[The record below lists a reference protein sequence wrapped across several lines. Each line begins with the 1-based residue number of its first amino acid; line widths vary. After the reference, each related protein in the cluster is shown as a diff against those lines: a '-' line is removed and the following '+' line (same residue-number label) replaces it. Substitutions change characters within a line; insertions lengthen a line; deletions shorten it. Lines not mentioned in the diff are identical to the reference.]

1 MPSFEQ
7 GRPKV
12 ECSTYQYRRSWGQA
26 LSTTEIL
33 PQDSGDRDDLP
44 TVLVLMLYGVSAGMV
59 GPTASLHKAVLS
71 LCVAEGNQLDC
82 PW

>member
-7 GRPKV
+7 GRPEV
-12 ECSTYQYRRSWGQA
+12 ECSTCQYRRSWGQA

-33 PQDSGDRDDLP
+33 PQDYGDRDDLP
-44 TVLVLMLYGVSAGMV
+44 TVPVLMLYGVFAGMV
-59 GPTASLHKAVLS
+59 GPTVYLHKAVLNS
-71 LCVAEGNQLDC
+71 CVAEGNQLDC